1 VERPCTFEGR
11 GKEMKTIGPKDLR
24 VMIIG
29 AHPDDPDITGGGL
42 ALNFVKAGAT
52 VKMVSIC
59 NGDKG
64 HMAMASEALAAR
76 RYLEAQKSKAILGVD
91 EYQICDHHDC
101 ELEVTLDMR
110 REMTRLIRG
119 FAPHLVF
126 THRTCDYHADHR
138 AVGTL
143 VMDSAYLLG
152 VPLWCPETPVP
163 AAKPAIFFL
172 RDAFMQPAEMRP
184 DIVLDI
190 GNEIDQLLTA
200 LCSHESQFFE
210 WLVFDKQIPESVPSD
225 LEGRKA
231 FIKKYWMLPR
241 KAFDA
246 ERFRYRVEEV
256 YGKERAQKICFVE
269 AYELSE
275 YGYQPTAD
283 ELRQLFPFVPR
294 CAMTSAQG
302 VPKR

>member
-1 VERPCTFEGR
+1 MNKVEPQ
-11 GKEMKTIGPKDLR
+11 DLR

-42 ALNFVKAGAT
+42 ALNFVKVGAK
-52 VKMVSIC
+52 VKLVSMC

-64 HMAMASEALAAR
+64 HMSMSPEALAAR
-76 RYLEAQKSKAILGVD
+76 RYQEAQRSKEILGVD
-91 EYQICDHHDC
+91 EYRILDHHDC
-101 ELEVTLDMR
+101 ELEVTLGMR
-110 REMTRLIRG
+110 KEVTRLIRE
-119 FAPHLVF
+119 FAPHLVI

-152 VPLWCPETPVP
+152 VPLWCPETPIPSV
-163 AAKPAIFFL
+163 KPAIYFL
-172 RDAFMQPAEMRP
+172 RDAFNQPSEIRP
-184 DIVLDI
+184 DIVVDI
-190 GNEIDQLLTA
+190 GDEMDQLLTA

-210 WLVFDKQIPESVPSD
+210 WLVFDKRIAEPVPSS

-231 FIKKYWMLPR
+231 FIKTHWMLPR

-246 ERFRYRVEEV
+246 VRFRARLTEV
-256 YGKERAQKICFVE
+256 YGKERAKEIGFIEV
-269 AYELSE
+269 YELSE

-283 ELRQLFPFVPR
+283 EVGRLFPFVPG
-294 CAMTSAQG
+294 CAKTSVTG

>member
-1 VERPCTFEGR
+1 
-11 GKEMKTIGPKDLR
+11 MKTVEAKDLR

-42 ALNFVKAGAT
+42 ALNYVKAGAT
-52 VKMVSIC
+52 VKLVSMC

-64 HMAMASEALAAR
+64 HMTMVPEKLAAR
-76 RYLEAQKSKAILGVD
+76 RYLEAQRSKDILGVD
-91 EYQICDHHDC
+91 EYRIINHPDC

-110 REMTRLIRG
+110 KEVTRLIRG
-119 FAPHLVF
+119 FSPHVIF

-152 VPLWCPETPVP
+152 VPLWCPETPLPSV
-163 AAKPAIFFL
+163 KPAIYFM
-172 RDAFMQPAEMRP
+172 RDAFKYPAEFRP
-184 DIVLDI
+184 DIVVDI
-190 GNEIDQLLTA
+190 GDEMDQLLTA
-200 LCSHESQFFE
+200 LCSHGSQFFE
-210 WLVFDKQIPESVPSD
+210 WLVFDKQISEPVPSS

-231 FIKKYWMLPR
+231 FIEKHWMIPR
-241 KAFDA
+241 KAYDA
-246 ERFRYRVEEV
+246 QRFRSRLEAL
-256 YGKERAQKICFVE
+256 YGEERAGRIRYAE

-283 ELRQLFPFVPR
+283 EVRRLFPFVPR
-294 CAMTSAQG
+294 CAADVAQG

>member
-1 VERPCTFEGR
+1 
-11 GKEMKTIGPKDLR
+11 MKTVALRDFR

-29 AHPDDPDITGGGL
+29 AHPDDADLTGGGL
-42 ALNFVKAGAT
+42 ALKYVKAGAT
-52 VKMVSIC
+52 VKLGSMC

-64 HMAMASEALAAR
+64 HMAIAPEALAAR
-76 RYLEAQKSKAILGVD
+76 RYLETQESKAVLGVA
-91 EYQICDHHDC
+91 EYQVLNHPDC
-101 ELEVTLDMR
+101 GLEATLDIR
-110 REMTRLIRG
+110 KEVTRLIRA

-152 VPLWCPETPVP
+152 VPRWCPETPVP
-163 AAKPAIFFL
+163 AVRPAIYFL
-172 RDAFMQPAEMRP
+172 RDACMHPSELRP
-184 DIVLDI
+184 DIVVDI
-190 GNEIDQLLTA
+190 GDEMDQLLTA

-210 WLVFDKQIPESVPSD
+210 WLVFDKRIAEPVPSS

-231 FIKKYWMLPR
+231 FIEKYWMIPR
-241 KAFDA
+241 KAYDA
-246 ERFRYRVEEV
+246 KRFHARLEAV
-256 YGKERAQKICFVE
+256 YGEARTRRIRYAE

-283 ELRQLFPFVPR
+283 EVRRFFPFVPG
-294 CAMTSAQG
+294 CAADAAQG

>member
-1 VERPCTFEGR
+1 MGNA
-11 GKEMKTIGPKDLR
+11 MKTIEPNDLR

-42 ALNFVKAGAT
+42 ALNYVKAGAT
-52 VKMVSIC
+52 VKMVSMC

-64 HMAMASEALAAR
+64 HMAMAPEALAAR
-76 RYLEAQKSKAILGVD
+76 RYLEAQKSKAVLGVD
-91 EYQICDHHDC
+91 VYRIINHPDC
-101 ELEVTLDMR
+101 ELEVSLGMR
-110 REMTRLIRG
+110 KEVTRLIRA

-163 AAKPAIFFL
+163 AVRPAIYFL
-172 RDAFMQPAEMRP
+172 RDAFMHPSELRP
-184 DIVLDI
+184 DIVFDI
-190 GNEIDQLLTA
+190 GDEMDQLLTA

-210 WLVFDKQIPESVPSD
+210 WLVFDKRIAEPVPSS

-231 FIKKYWMLPR
+231 FIEKHWMIPR
-241 KAFDA
+241 KAYDA
-246 ERFRYRVEEV
+246 KRFHARLEAV
-256 YGKERAQKICFVE
+256 YGKERARRIRYAE

-283 ELRQLFPFVPR
+283 EVRQFFPFVPG
-294 CAMTSAQG
+294 CAADAAQG

>member
-1 VERPCTFEGR
+1 MTME
-11 GKEMKTIGPKDLR
+11 PKDLR

-52 VKMVSIC
+52 VKLVSMC

-64 HMAMASEALAAR
+64 HMTMKPEALAVR
-76 RYLEAQKSKAILGVD
+76 RYQEAQKSKSVLGVD
-91 EYQICDHHDC
+91 EYRVVDHHDC
-101 ELEVTLDMR
+101 ELEVTLEMR
-110 REMTRLIRG
+110 KEMTRLIRE

-163 AAKPAIFFL
+163 AVTPVIYFL
-172 RDAFMQPAEMRP
+172 RDAFTQPAELRP
-184 DIVLDI
+184 DIVIDV
-190 GNEIDQLLTA
+190 GEEMDQLLTA

-210 WLVFDKQIPESVPSD
+210 WLVFDKRITDPVPSG

-231 FIKKYWMLPR
+231 FIEKHWMIPR
-241 KAFDA
+241 KGFDA
-246 ERFRYRVEEV
+246 ERFRARLEAV
-256 YGKERAQKICFVE
+256 YGVDRARRIRYAE
-269 AYELSE
+269 AYELSA
-275 YGYQPTAD
+275 YGRQPTS
-283 ELRQLFPFVPR
+283 EEVRQMFPFLPGCGRLPVQEV
-294 CAMTSAQG
+294 T
-302 VPKR
+302 KR

>member
-1 VERPCTFEGR
+1 MGGR
-11 GKEMKTIGPKDLR
+11 KGMSIYEPRDLR

-42 ALNFVKAGAT
+42 ALNFVKVGAT
-52 VKMVSIC
+52 VKLVAMC

-64 HMAMASEALAAR
+64 HMTMTPEALAAR
-76 RYLEAQKSKAILGVD
+76 RYQEAQRSKAILGIQ
-91 EYQICDHHDC
+91 EYRILDHHDG

-110 REMTRLIRG
+110 REVTRIIRE

-152 VPLWCPETPVP
+152 VPLWCPETPIP
-163 AAKPAIFFL
+163 AVKPAIYFL
-172 RDAFMQPAEMRP
+172 RDAFRQPAELRP

-190 GNEIDQLLTA
+190 GMEMDQLLTA

-210 WLVFDKQIPESVPSD
+210 WLVFDKRITEPVPAD
-225 LEGRKA
+225 LAGRKA
-231 FIKKYWMLPR
+231 FIDKYWMVPR
-241 KAFDA
+241 KRYDA
-246 ERFRYRVEEV
+246 ERFRSRSETV
-256 YGKERAQKICFVE
+256 YGEERASQIHYAE

-275 YGYQPTAD
+275 YGYQPNAD
-283 ELRQLFPFVPR
+283 EVKQLFPFLPE
-294 CAMTSAQG
+294 
-302 VPKR
+302 